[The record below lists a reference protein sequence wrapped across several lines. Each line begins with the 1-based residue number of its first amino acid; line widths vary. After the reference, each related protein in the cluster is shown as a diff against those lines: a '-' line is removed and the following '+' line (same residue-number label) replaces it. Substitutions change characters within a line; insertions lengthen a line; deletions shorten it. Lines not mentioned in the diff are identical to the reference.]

1 MKVGFA
7 LALVSLSPLAA
18 HADALTSDRDPSAI
32 LGGAPVASCGWP
44 STVWVDHCTATLVH
58 PRMVVL
64 ASHCI
69 VLAGTPTTASFGES
83 VDAPTRQVPIAGCVT
98 YPSWQPS
105 MPGDGNNDI
114 AICELGEPVEDVP
127 IVPILMGC
135 EADALQPAANVTL
148 VGFGVHDELGTMGT
162 KYAADVAVQMVGTD
176 AIFVGDET
184 ASSCNGDSGG
194 PAFVQLADGSWRVFG
209 VTSGAAGTTPGC
221 PQTAVYTMI
230 HRYAQWIEDT
240 SMLDVTPCHDAD
252 GTWNPDERCTEFP
265 LSPNEVASTWAM
277 ACDDG
282 ERSGPSATCGDP
294 IEEGGSSSSSSGGG
308 ESSSSDDGVVADTS
322 TSNASSE
329 SSSGGGDGTT
339 GGDTTSGLP
348 PASDDGGDDKG
359 CSCANETRHAN
370 AWWLAIVVLIRRAP
384 SRARRRHV

>member
-1 MKVGFA
+1 MRFGS
-7 LALVSLSPLAA
+7 ALVLFVGLSPLVA
-18 HADALTSDRDPSAI
+18 HADPLTSDRDPSAI

-44 STVWVDHCTATLVH
+44 STVWVDHCTATLVD

-83 VDAPTRQVPIAGCVT
+83 VEAPARQVPIAGCVT
-98 YPSWQPS
+98 YPNWQPS

-114 AICELGEPVEDVP
+114 AICQLAEPVDDVP

-135 EADALQPAANVTL
+135 EADALAAGATVTL
-148 VGFGVHDELGTMGT
+148 VGFGVHDQLGTMGT
-162 KYAADVAVQMVGTD
+162 KYAADVAVQTVGTD

-265 LSPNEVASTWAM
+265 LSPNEVAGTWAM

-294 IEEGGSSSSSSGGG
+294 IAQGGSSSSSGG
-308 ESSSSDDGVVADTS
+308 ESSSSDDGVIADTS
-322 TSNASSE
+322 TSDAPSE
-329 SSSGGGDGTT
+329 SSSGGAEGTT
-339 GGDTTSGLP
+339 GGETTTGLP
-348 PASDDGGDDKG
+348 PASDDGGDDGG
-359 CSCANETRHAN
+359 CGCAQQRVG
-370 AWWLAIVVLIRRAP
+370 AWWLVLVAITLRGRA
-384 SRARRRHV
+384 RARRRHV

>member
-1 MKVGFA
+1 MSFAAA
-7 LALVSLSPLAA
+7 LALLSLSADGLAA
-18 HADALTSDRDPSAI
+18 DRDPSAI
-32 LGGAPVASCGWP
+32 LGGAAVASCGWP

-69 VLAGTPTTASFGES
+69 VLAGEPTTASFGES
-83 VDAPTRQVPIAGCVT
+83 IDAPTRQVPIAGCVT
-98 YPSWQPS
+98 YPNWQPT

-114 AICELGEPVEDVP
+114 AICELAEPVDDVP

-135 EADALQPAANVTL
+135 EADALQPAATVTL
-148 VGFGVHDELGTMGT
+148 VGFGVHDQQGTMGT
-162 KYAADVAVQMVGTD
+162 KYAADVAVQMVGSD
-176 AIFVGDET
+176 AIFVGDDT

-230 HRYAQWIEDT
+230 HRYADWIETT

-265 LSPNEVASTWAM
+265 LSPNEVAGAWAM
-277 ACDDG
+277 GCDDG

-294 IEEGGSSSSSSGGG
+294 IEQGGSSSSDGGS
-308 ESSSSDDGVVADTS
+308 SSSSDDGVVADGS
-322 TSNASSE
+322 TSSTSSDGSSSE
-329 SSSGGGDGTT
+329 GDGTA
-339 GGDTTSGLP
+339 GSDGAGTTTGLP
-348 PASDDGGDDKG
+348 PASDDGHGDEG
-359 CSCANETRHAN
+359 CGCASDDRRSDL
-370 AWWLAIVVLIRRAP
+370 AWLVVVVALSRRGP
-384 SRARRRHV
+384 WRAHRRRV